1 MKIES
6 LEVNLFKASDIKDGD
21 ILLVRID
28 NEEKNKL
35 TKEGVRNVYD
45 QILNMIKRKD
55 IGIYFFPK
63 NLDIE
68 VIKDHISNIENSKT
82 EILNQETKNENESDN

>member
-28 NEEKNKL
+28 NDKKNNL
-35 TKEGVRNVYD
+35 SKENVRNIYD

-68 VIKDHISNIENSKT
+68 IIKNNIMNIEKSKT
-82 EILNQETKNENESDN
+82 EVIPNEN

>member
-6 LEVNLFKASDIKDGD
+6 LEVNLFKASEIKNGD

-35 TKEGVRNVYD
+35 TKEGVRNIYD

-68 VIKDHISNIENSKT
+68 IIKNHILNIENSKT
-82 EILNQETKNENESDN
+82 EIIKNEN

>member
-28 NEEKNKL
+28 NEEKNNL
-35 TKEGVRNVYD
+35 TKENVRNIYD
-45 QILNMIKRKD
+45 QILNMTKRKD
-55 IGIYFFPK
+55 LGIYFFPK

-68 VIKDHISNIENSKT
+68 VIKNHIMNVEDSKT
-82 EILNQETKNENESDN
+82 DLIKKEDQNEN